1 MKTGWHQTKILL
13 QNFEMLK
20 HWKKSVVVLLFLR
33 NGTQATQFHCHH
45 PKHDCHHSQISTI
58 LNFNRRSQP
67 HESEVFLCPHAALSG
82 AVSASCSPSSQS
94 GCSRL
99 GSALYS
105 ISATLQPQLS
115 MLQSCCSR
123 YYQELAVRM
132 IYRTLYFIASAIY
145 FAMSAPVSSHAAA
158 DIAEWTQ

>member
-1 MKTGWHQTKILL
+1 MKVK
-13 QNFEMLK
+13 F
-20 HWKKSVVVLLFLR
+20 
-33 NGTQATQFHCHH
+33 
-45 PKHDCHHSQISTI
+45 
-58 LNFNRRSQP
+58 
-67 HESEVFLCPHAALSG
+67 FLCPHAAVSG

-123 YYQELAVRM
+123 YYRELAVRM

-158 DIAEWTQ
+158 DIAEWTQFIYSKNSIFLRQIQRAGRQ